1 MVTLLLKAG
10 TDVNALDRSGRTPLH
25 LAQSKLKLLQVS
37 DSKEYD
43 GRIKAEVLQVVEMM
57 QIYLQ
62 RSGKIAEVD
71 LLSNFTSRFHLHQT
85 KEEVDLDLR
94 ELLVSLTHLS
104 LRPDQSNQ

>member
-1 MVTLLLKAG
+1 MVG
-10 TDVNALDRSGRTPLH
+10 CRV
-25 LAQSKLKLLQVS
+25 
-37 DSKEYD
+37 
-43 GRIKAEVLQVVEMM
+43 KAEVLQVVEMM

-71 LLSNFTSRFHLHQT
+71 ILSTFTSRFHLHQT

-104 LRPDQSNQ
+104 LRPDHSN